1 MGRNDVMIFGP
12 NGETISKTGDSYYTN
27 SGYVHK
33 SGSMYFGPNG
43 QSVSESGDMLFT
55 NQGSVN
61 ISGDMMYTPTGMY
74 HRSGSMLYGPNGE
87 IWTGIESMEDAKV
100 VVMNDLA
107 RTVVEK
113 NNNQQGVSKPLIPWD
128 KSDGEPINLSTGA
141 LIALI
146 AAIGIGALLLII
158 FL

>member
-1 MGRNDVMIFGP
+1 MIFGS
-12 NGETISKTGDSYYTN
+12 NGETISKTGDSYYTKD
-27 SGYVHK
+27 GYVHK

-100 VVMNDLA
+100 VVLNDLA
-107 RTVVEK
+107 RTAVEK
-113 NNNQQGVSKPLIPWD
+113 NNNQQGASTPLIPWD
-128 KSDGEPINLSTGA
+128 KSDGKPMDLPAGVTLV
-141 LIALI
+141 LIALV
-146 AAIGIGALLLII
+146 GIGALLLII

>member
-1 MGRNDVMIFGP
+1 
-12 NGETISKTGDSYYTN
+12 
-27 SGYVHK
+27 
-33 SGSMYFGPNG
+33 
-43 QSVSESGDMLFT
+43 
-55 NQGSVN
+55 
-61 ISGDMMYTPTGMY
+61 
-74 HRSGSMLYGPNGE
+74 MLYGPNGE

-107 RTVVEK
+107 RMGAEK
-113 NNNQQGVSKPLIPWD
+113 NNNQQFSAKPLIPWD

-141 LIALI
+141 TIALI